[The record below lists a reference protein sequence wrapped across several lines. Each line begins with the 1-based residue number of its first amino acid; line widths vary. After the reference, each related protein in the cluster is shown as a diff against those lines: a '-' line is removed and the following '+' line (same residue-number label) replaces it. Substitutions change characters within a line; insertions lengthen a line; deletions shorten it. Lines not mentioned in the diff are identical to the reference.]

1 MSKKKKQSVT
11 ENKKTILKIE
21 CWELWGRGREY
32 SRVEGIQRSS
42 RCPQKARGLIG
53 GGNGGTEGLGDP
65 WLQELREGRWPGRWK
80 MEVRES
86 LVQMVAR
93 VQRGSCVYDFPLSP
107 SPSLGTD
114 VSVLQV
120 SIV

>member
-1 MSKKKKQSVT
+1 MT

-65 WLQELREGRWPGRWK
+65 FPPAGGRRAVLREGRWPGRWK

-86 LVQMVAR
+86 VVQMVAR